1 MALGTPKKKY
11 VSTREKERENEKQ
24 NRVEQQVKR
33 KTNRPPFKSNLLAQ
47 SRAKTNRIAKRGKC
61 LFGRLVS
68 AFSFIQIEYLIESC
82 YTFFIASNWANTLH
96 CHPKCILF
104 LKQIFMP
111 SLMNVYARGCVH
123 LCMSAKQANVDMHRM
138 HNGAHMIYSTATS
151 HSVIRSC
158 STSTC
163 THINCINW

>member
-47 SRAKTNRIAKRGKC
+47 SRAKTTESRIEENVC
-61 LFGRLVS
+61 LVVWLQRFH
-68 AFSFIQIEYLIESC
+68 SFRIEYLIESC

-111 SLMNVYARGCVH
+111 SLMNVYARAGVCICVR
-123 LCMSAKQANVDMHRM
+123 LLNKPML
-138 HNGAHMIYSTATS
+138 
-151 HSVIRSC
+151 
-158 STSTC
+158 TC
-163 THINCINW
+163 IVCITERT

>member
-1 MALGTPKKKY
+1 M
-11 VSTREKERENEKQ
+11 
-24 NRVEQQVKR
+24 KR

-82 YTFFIASNWANTLH
+82 YTFYIASNCANTLH

-104 LKQIFMP
+104 VEVNFHAFADECV
-111 SLMNVYARGCVH
+111 SARGCVYCICVC
-123 LCMSAKQANVDMHRM
+123 LLNKPVDMHRM

-151 HSVIRSC
+151 HSVICSC